1 MLDKMNLNFAYRIT
15 YSNGKGYDT
24 RNKDR
29 VLVIELTR
37 SEYVEIAK
45 YTAAGGDLNASVLN
59 SILEGVVRRMKER
72 VMELD
77 GYYSMEG
84 RLLSKPLKKSREIKD
99 IEVWVDD
106 YDLERF
112 KRMRDIDKVF
122 ARPEQSIIL
131 SRYDGST
138 VKVTVKDGI
147 ADIWDLRKPG
157 QYRRMEEEWLAN
169 IISGQ

>member
-1 MLDKMNLNFAYRIT
+1 MWVGTHNQ
-15 YSNGKGYDT
+15 DT
-24 RNKDR
+24 LWLSTRFPHRPTHLVSLSPD
-29 VLVIELTR
+29 VVIEDKAETGGKARKTKR
-37 SEYVEIAK
+37 S
-45 YTAAGGDLNASVLN
+45 
-59 SILEGVVRRMKER
+59 KE
-72 VMELD
+72 
-77 GYYSMEG
+77 
-84 RLLSKPLKKSREIKD
+84 KKSREIKD

-147 ADIWDLRKPG
+147 ADIWDSRKPG